1 MINKKQF
8 DTIWMNM
15 SMTKASGY
23 VQMFFSDMIK
33 PLYSATLHDGN
44 QIEMKA
50 AGSNARLLN

>member
-1 MINKKQF
+1 
-8 DTIWMNM
+8 MNM

-33 PLYSATLHDGN
+33 PLFSATLHDGN